1 MKYQLRHTTRY
12 EYSSDVTL
20 SHNEARILPRSLPWQ
35 LCGETQLVISP
46 TPERLRERL
55 DFFGNRVVYFSI
67 ERVHQDLEV
76 SVISDVETRARPA
89 QDFFST
95 IVWEQAVQDLRGDIG
110 SSNRDSLEA
119 RLFVLD
125 SPFIHQQESLASY
138 ALPSFWPGRPLREA
152 VLELN
157 QRIFAEFAYDPDS
170 TTVAT
175 PLHEVLANRRGVCQ
189 DFAHLA
195 IGCLR
200 SLGLAARYVSG
211 YMETLPPPGQEKL
224 VGADATHAWVAVFIP
239 GWGWLE
245 IDPTNG
251 CLPDERYIVLGW
263 GRDFAD
269 VTPLKGVMTGG
280 GEHVLTVAVDVTS
293 HRDDPLGAAPM
304 QWQPAVR

>member
-1 MKYQLRHTTRY
+1 MKYLLRHSTRY
-12 EYSSDVTL
+12 QYSGPASL
-20 SHNEARILPRSLPWQ
+20 SQNEARILPRVLLWQ
-35 LCGETQLVISP
+35 ECNNSQLEISP
-46 TPERLRERL
+46 RPDRMRERT

-67 ERVHQDLEV
+67 ESLHDSLDV
-76 SVISDVETRARPA
+76 SVSSEIVTHPRPLA
-89 QDFFST
+89 DIFSG
-95 IVWEQAVQDLRGDIG
+95 IAWEQAVLELRQDPRQT
-110 SSNRDSLEA
+110 NRDCLDA
-119 RLFVLD
+119 RLYVLS
-125 SPFIHQQESLASY
+125 SPFVYQSAELAEFARS
-138 ALPSFWPGRPLREA
+138 SFTPGRNLIDA

-157 QRIFAEFAYDPDS
+157 TRIFTEFTYDPEF

-175 PLHEVLANRRGVCQ
+175 PLQDVLASKRGVCQ

-224 VGADATHAWVAVFIP
+224 LGADATHAWLAVYVP

-251 CLPDERYIVLGW
+251 CVPDERYIVLGW

-280 GEHVLTVAVDVTS
+280 GEHVLSVAVDVLPQSDT
-293 HRDDPLGAAPM
+293 AAGRL
-304 QWQPAVR
+304 V

>member
-1 MKYQLRHTTRY
+1 MRYHLRHTTRY
-12 EYSSDVTL
+12 EYSGSVTL

-35 LCGETQLVISP
+35 LCDNTSLVISP
-46 TPERLRERL
+46 QPERLRERT

-67 ERVHQDLEV
+67 ESLHESLQVDV
-76 SVISDVETRARPA
+76 NSDIQTLPRPMPS
-89 QDFFST
+89 QDFFSSIAWEDAVREMRQDT
-95 IVWEQAVQDLRGDIG
+95 IQ
-110 SSNRDSLEA
+110 SNRDSLDA
-119 RLFVLD
+119 RLYVLD
-125 SPFIHQQESLASY
+125 SPFIHAHRNLADLAIASFGSGRSLID
-138 ALPSFWPGRPLREA
+138 A
-152 VLELN
+152 VFELN
-157 QRIFAEFAYDPDS
+157 QRIYQEFTYDSES
-170 TTVAT
+170 TTIAT
-175 PLHEVLANRRGVCQ
+175 PLREVLANRRGVCQ

-211 YMETLPPPGQEKL
+211 YMETMPPEGQQKL

-251 CLPDERYIVLGW
+251 CLPDERYVILGW

-280 GEHVLTVAVDVTS
+280 GEHTLTVAVDVMPI
-293 HRDDPLGAAPM
+293 HDEPVGGLL
-304 QWQPAVR
+304 VNV

>member
-1 MKYQLRHTTRY
+1 MKYHLRHTTRY
-12 EYSSDVTL
+12 DYSGSVTL
-20 SHNEARILPRSLPWQ
+20 SHNEARILPRTLPWQ
-35 LCGETQLVISP
+35 LCDETHLVVTP
-46 TPERLRERL
+46 QPERMRERI

-67 ERVHQDLEV
+67 ERLHDNLQVDV
-76 SVISDVETRARPA
+76 NSVIQTLPRPRPT
-89 QDFFST
+89 QDFFSD
-95 IVWEQAVQDLRGDIG
+95 IAWEDAARDLRSDVAQ
-110 SSNRDSLEA
+110 SNRDSLDA
-119 RLFVLD
+119 RLFSLD
-125 SPFIHQQESLASY
+125 SPFVHADRSLGDLAIV
-138 ALPSFWPGRPLREA
+138 SFAPGRNLLDA

-157 QRIFAEFAYDPDS
+157 QRIYTEFTYDPDS

-175 PLHEVLANRRGVCQ
+175 PLREVLANRRGVCQ

-211 YMETLPPPGQEKL
+211 YMETTPPEGQPKL

-239 GWGWLE
+239 GWGWQE

-251 CLPDERYIVLGW
+251 CLPDERYVVLGW

-280 GEHVLTVAVDVTS
+280 GDHTLTVAVDVIPQ
-293 HRDDPLGAAPM
+293 RDEPVESLLANL
-304 QWQPAVR
+304 

>member
-12 EYSSDVTL
+12 EYSSDATL
-20 SHNEARILPRSLPWQ
+20 SHNEARILPRTLPWQ
-35 LCGETQLVISP
+35 LCENTHLQISP
-46 TPERLRERL
+46 TPERMRERT

-67 ERVHQDLEV
+67 ERVHHNLEV
-76 SVISDVETRARPA
+76 SVVSDVETRARPS

-95 IVWEQAVQDLRGDIG
+95 IGWENAVQDLRGDIG
-110 SSNRDSLEA
+110 SSNRDSLDA

-125 SPFIHQQESLASY
+125 SPFVHQHQNLADY
-138 ALPSFWPGRPLREA
+138 ALPSFWPGRNLLDS
-152 VLELN
+152 VLDLN

-175 PLHEVLANRRGVCQ
+175 PLHDVLANRRGVCQ

-293 HRDDPLGAAPM
+293 RREEPLDAQQM
-304 QWQPAVR
+304 QWRPAIL